1 MVYVRKTKSKVN
13 WIFNWFEFIHGLVVE
28 PQPNIY
34 TAFLASRVTSARLY
48 IVLHCR
54 CCVSVSFL
62 FTFLYCTYTVLG
74 YIHMSTQLACVRAW
88 NTFSGARALVR
99 TNFWLLCRCFA
110 DWAFFRMMNDFIY
123 IYTLIIALFDFLNS
137 RIEAQCLLLFCILLL
152 FFPLLLRSYL
162 FNIRRRIPAANC
174 SWMIDKIAETK
185 CGALS
190 LRLAK
195 GDQATST
202 QQIFLHTPTHIILC
216 SRKLEIIYIPFCGY
230 QLYNKLFYSLS
241 VGTWISRI
249 YILSIHFGNLFVKLF
264 IVRSLVSK
272 IIVNYVRNTQVPWLK
287 YHIQYTHI

>member
-74 YIHMSTQLACVRAW
+74 YIHMSTQFACVRAW

-123 IYTLIIALFDFLNS
+123 IHIDYCVIWLPQFPHWSTMFVDVLYSSN
-137 RIEAQCLLLFCILLL
+137 

-216 SRKLEIIYIPFCGY
+216 SRKLEIIYIPFCGC